1 VKIALAQINPTV
13 GDFAGNARLILDFTA
28 RAAAQQADLVIFPE
42 LSICGYPPADLLEK
56 SAFLARAQQTLE
68 EIAAATAS
76 GPAILCGTAL
86 AADSDAPA
94 GKHARNVAA
103 LLSAGKIQFVQQ
115 KMLLP
120 FYDVFDEQRY
130 FEPAQHQTLTLLNGQ
145 PLAITIC
152 EDAWN
157 DKCFWPR
164 RLYPIDP
171 VDELMRQWAT
181 LPDPIAST
189 HPRIVLNISAS
200 PFWCGK
206 RDLRRNMLAAIARR
220 HHAFVV
226 MVNQVGGNDSLVFD
240 GSSIALSPTGD
251 LIAQGGSF
259 RQDLF
264 LFDTDSFTAYSEDS
278 SLLNFLRE
286 NGMSNQALTHN
297 VKDPRLQ
304 EHLDESPE
312 DAALVRD
319 LESILEGARPLLG
332 EQIYSAMTAETPLPV
347 TQESRPACESD
358 WDRDDI
364 PAIWQALVLGTRD
377 YVRKCGFSKALVA
390 LSGGIDSALVAAIA
404 VQALGSENVLG
415 IGMPSEFSSTG
426 SIDDARALAEN
437 LGIRFELVAIHDV
450 FTAYT
455 RSLEPLFAGTPFGLA
470 EENLQSRIR
479 GALLMALSNK
489 FGALVLTTGNK
500 SEMSTGYCTLYGD
513 MVGALAVIGDV
524 FKTRVYA
531 LSHYANRDREIIPH
545 NTIAKP
551 PSAELRPG
559 QRDTDSLP
567 PYEILDPILEAYVER
582 YQSAEQIL
590 AELTA
595 GHQSELSHST
605 EARVPHS
612 SAASS
617 PMSGKAMQSG
627 GEAPQ
632 TLDLALIRRVL
643 SLVERSEYKRQQA
656 APILKVTRK
665 SFGNGRRFPIAV
677 KVEV

>member
-13 GDFAGNARLILDFTA
+13 GDFAGNARLIIDFSA
-28 RAAAQQADLVIFPE
+28 RAAAQSADLVIFPE

-56 SAFLARAQQTLE
+56 AAFLCRAQQALE
-68 EIAAATAS
+68 EIAASTAT

-86 AADSDAPA
+86 ATSDAA

-103 LLSAGKIQFVQQ
+103 LLSNGRVAFLQQ

-130 FEPAQHQTLTLLNGQ
+130 FEPATHQSLTLLNGQ

-157 DKCFWPR
+157 DKGFWPR

-181 LPDPIAST
+181 LPDPVSSG
-189 HPRIVLNISAS
+189 HPRIILNISAS
-200 PFWCGK
+200 PFWAGK
-206 RDLRRNMLAAIARR
+206 RDLRRDMLSAIARR

-226 MVNQVGGNDSLVFD
+226 MVNQVGGNDSLIFD
-240 GSSIALSPTGD
+240 GSSIALAPNGEVLAQAAAFAED
-251 LIAQGGSF
+251 LLI
-259 RQDLF
+259 L
-264 LFDTDSFTAYSEDS
+264 DTDSTDQDSHQQSVILSGGLSPHPDPAPTKQSVILSEGRSPQSKD
-278 SLLNFLRE
+278 LRLHE
-286 NGMSNQALTHN
+286 ATELQNP
-297 VKDPRLQ
+297 DP
-304 EHLDESPE
+304 
-312 DAALVRD
+312 A
-319 LESILEGARPLLG
+319 
-332 EQIYSAMTAETPLPV
+332 
-347 TQESRPACESD
+347 
-358 WDRDDI
+358 DI
-364 PAIWQALVLGTRD
+364 PAIWSALVLGTRD

-404 VQALGSENVLG
+404 VEALGPENVLG
-415 IGMPSEFSSTG
+415 VGMPSEFSSTG
-426 SIDDARALAEN
+426 SIDDAQALAAN
-437 LGIRFELVAIHDV
+437 LGIRFELTAIHDV

-455 RSLEPLFAGTPFGLA
+455 RTLEPLFAGTPFGLA

-479 GALLMALSNK
+479 GAILMALSNK

-531 LSHYANRDREIIPH
+531 LSNYANRDREVIPH

-567 PYEILDPILEAYVER
+567 PYDILDPILEAYVER
-582 YQSAEQIL
+582 YRSAEQIL

-595 GHQSELSHST
+595 ATTGSVDPN
-605 EARVPHS
+605 ADVPHS
-612 SAASS
+612 SAAVS
-617 PMSGKAMQSG
+617 PMNGNLNVD
-627 GEAPQ
+627 
-632 TLDLALIRRVL
+632 LDLIRRVL
-643 SLVERSEYKRQQA
+643 TLVERSEYKRQQA
-656 APILKVTRK
+656 APILKVTQK

-677 KVEV
+677 KVQL